1 MKRLDLLILAAIVAC
16 GTPAT
21 NTDLTPRASRE
32 VVAALPMW
40 FNNPPTDSNYV
51 FGAASATS
59 RDLQL
64 AVNKAQTAG
73 RNDIAQQLET
83 RFSSMARRFQEEVG
97 IGDDSELLDQ
107 FTQVYRSVTDQMLI
121 GSRVREQQVQPEGQI
136 YRAYV
141 LMEMPIGAVSEA
153 LLERI
158 RGRENMYTRFR
169 AAEAFSDLE
178 SEVENYQVWKN
189 AMAPQQ

>member
-1 MKRLDLLILAAIVAC
+1 
-16 GTPAT
+16 
-21 NTDLTPRASRE
+21 
-32 VVAALPMW
+32 
-40 FNNPPTDSNYV
+40 
-51 FGAASATS
+51 
-59 RDLQL
+59 
-64 AVNKAQTAG
+64 
-73 RNDIAQQLET
+73 
-83 RFSSMARRFQEEVG
+83 
-97 IGDDSELLDQ
+97 
-107 FTQVYRSVTDQMLI
+107 MLI